1 MGEKS
6 SFVHLLDKI
15 EAQDRRLDMVL
26 KNVRSLSDSEN
37 MELAYSA
44 ALKLAEDSEKMTLL
58 TRALPAYTG
67 NSRAAQDMETV
78 VEKVVPVEVGFT
90 IEGWFCVRLPLLL
103 PKKEEGSASYIRG
116 ILYPVLRD
124 FFRDKEPI
132 RYPESVMVFR
142 HVYNVERPER
152 RYRDHDNIELNM
164 VSDAIYCSAAS
175 SWERTEIYVVPAQDF
190 TRWLMLEYLIPDEG
204 VMLHEHIPRR
214 FQKHM

>member
-67 NSRAAQDMETV
+67 NPRAAQDMETV

-142 HVYNVERPER
+142 HVYDVERPER

-164 VSDAIYCSAAS
+164 VSDAIAM
-175 SWERTEIYVVPAQDF
+175 YVISRC
-190 TRWLMLEYLIPDEG
+190 T
-204 VMLHEHIPRR
+204 
-214 FQKHM
+214 

>member
-67 NSRAAQDMETV
+67 NPRAAQDMETV

-132 RYPESVMVFR
+132 RYAIAMYVMDDDA
-142 HVYNVERPER
+142 PPCC
-152 RYRDHDNIELNM
+152 DHF
-164 VSDAIYCSAAS
+164 YCSAAS

-204 VMLHEHIPRR
+204 AMLHEHIPRR

>member
-67 NSRAAQDMETV
+67 NPRAAQDMETV

-103 PKKEEGSASYIRG
+103 PKKEEGSHLI
-116 ILYPVLRD
+116 
-124 FFRDKEPI
+124 
-132 RYPESVMVFR
+132 
-142 HVYNVERPER
+142 
-152 RYRDHDNIELNM
+152 
-164 VSDAIYCSAAS
+164 SAAFCIRSCVIS
-175 SWERTEIYVVPAQDF
+175 SVIKNRSVTRKALWFSGTF
-190 TRWLMLEYLIPDEG
+190 TMWSVRSAGTAIMTISSSIWSLTRSLCM
-204 VMLHEHIPRR
+204 
-214 FQKHM
+214 